1 MRLKLFFKM
10 CSIFLRGIVAVENEA
25 SFAKNITKESSF
37 KFEFA
42 SHLSFANIKLEVL
55 QPWA

>member
-10 CSIFLRGIVAVENEA
+10 CFLRGIVAVENEA